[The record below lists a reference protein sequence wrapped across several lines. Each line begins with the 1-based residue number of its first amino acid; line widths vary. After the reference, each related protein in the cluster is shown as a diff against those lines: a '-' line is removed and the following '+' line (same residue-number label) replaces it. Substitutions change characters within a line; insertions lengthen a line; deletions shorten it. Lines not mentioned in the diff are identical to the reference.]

1 MKNLK
6 SFEKKS
12 LLKTEIKPLT
22 KSEMKSISGGDGQIY
37 CFSAEKIT
45 LGNATLDNNWA

>member
-22 KSEMKSISGGDGQIY
+22 KSEMKSISGGDGAT
-37 CFSAEKIT
+37 FEPSRREFT
-45 LGNATLDNNWA
+45 LGGGEHINAWV